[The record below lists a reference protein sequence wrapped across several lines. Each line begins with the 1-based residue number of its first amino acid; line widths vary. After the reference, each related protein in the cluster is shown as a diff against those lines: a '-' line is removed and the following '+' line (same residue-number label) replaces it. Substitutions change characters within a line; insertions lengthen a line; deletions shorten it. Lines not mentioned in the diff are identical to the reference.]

1 MGIFHSIKKS
11 RRESS
16 EIDEKIEYLNK
27 ELEKTGLREAMT
39 TDNMYVNGGRV
50 PNQNF
55 NDFNGLSHGGY
66 GLGLSG
72 GDGNGAGGGSV
83 GTITL
88 DMHLGHAYTGRT
100 GVALSPPHPIT
111 GQRSYATTQTG
122 IGGFFEPLR
131 PGTKQGNYGGSLRG
145 GALWFFDPDYNFGGQ
160 VGRWLNFEW
169 SPSQKAW
176 CFYDTSFITG
186 SLFLNPNLD
195 QYELRGVNIGT
206 QIKNTIAAINFGDNG
221 EVGTPQTLVLTKN
234 NLDDPD
240 FLPINI
246 DGLST
251 QGFNYLKDKAKTT
264 ASSGVNYD
272 LSNWINK
279 TYGGAASNWYENNPS
294 LPHESNPHI
303 PSVEAP
309 YIPLASADSSTEFAS
324 APSDAF
330 EPETVEVEITPEDIP
345 DEFKTDNEDK
355 PSAQGVTLTKWMS
368 RTDFMKQYPDS
379 SMTEF
384 LDALPYGATN
394 FMKPDPNFP
403 GARIVDTAAYERYFM
418 TGDTS
423 GVSGKPKHSKATPEP
438 EEKKWGGKTKD
449 EILAELDADIEKL
462 TAAEKAAHQEMRSI
476 ALELGADFVSLIGGL
491 FTGGTTAAPV
501 LGKIGIKLL
510 KKYGKTVAGKM
521 IRKLVKRFRN
531 KKNSQQLD
539 DIIDS
544 IEKGGNESGSVD
556 LPDDGIGPRP
566 VPPKP
571 KKKIPDDME
580 YNWNPTGG
588 SDGRGQWEVRDIPS
602 TPKSTTPKS
611 TTSKPKIPPKPKKK
625 IPDNME
631 YYWNK
636 NDGEWRVRSRQTYRD
651 YGGGHGYDLEGGK
664 PIVFG
669 YKPDGKLLSEAAKLG
684 HFEPEQLNVNIE
696 DLRKGIMPEF
706 PKDPPP
712 EMVDGYNPKSRLAPK
727 KLERSSFIKIT
738 KKDLAKNHRLKDS
751 EIKDFMDQI
760 NAVNDFIKKHPEEL
774 IYAQTRYPKND
785 PRLAQLNWEMDQ
797 KLNASK
803 EYMDKHYPENQKLFT
818 KIQKSIKKNI
828 ELTDPKSFKGVKVP
842 KFKGVDLTDFKRRKE
857 VVARHYKKAVKTK
870 KLFSRKKT

>member
-1 MGIFHSIKKS
+1 MIPSEVGLQVGSHDSI
-11 RRESS
+11 
-16 EIDEKIEYLNK
+16 LNTPK
-27 ELEKTGLREAMT
+27 A
-39 TDNMYVNGGRV
+39 
-50 PNQNF
+50 
-55 NDFNGLSHGGY
+55 
-66 GLGLSG
+66 
-72 GDGNGAGGGSV
+72 
-83 GTITL
+83 
-88 DMHLGHAYTGRT
+88 
-100 GVALSPPHPIT
+100 ALSPPHPVS
-111 GQRSYATTQTG
+111 GKRRYATTRLGGMIGQQFFPTQPGVIQGNRTLPTG
-122 IGGFFEPLR
+122 SVAWLWNPNINNSDGTTGNWYPLEFEPHN
-131 PGTKQGNYGGSLRG
+131 G
-145 GALWFFDPDYNFGGQ
+145 LWGFWDTNFMGFG
-160 VGRWLNFEW
+160 
-169 SPSQKAW
+169 
-176 CFYDTSFITG
+176 
-186 SLFLNPNLD
+186 FLNLNLD
-195 QYELRGVNIGT
+195 QLEFT
-206 QIKNTIAAINFGDNG
+206 SGDNTG
-221 EVGTPQTLVLTKN
+221 STVVSLFSSIGIGNKNNVGTEKTIVLQKN
-234 NLDDPD
+234 NLDDPS

-303 PSVEAP
+303 PAVEAP
-309 YIPLASADSSTEFAS
+309 YVPLASADSSPEFAS

-345 DEFKTDNEDK
+345 DEFKTDSEDK

-384 LDALPYGATN
+384 LSALPYGATN

-438 EEKKWGGKTKD
+438 EQKKWGGKTKD

-539 DIIDS
+539 DMIDA

-602 TPKSTTPKS
+602 TPKSTTPK
-611 TTSKPKIPPKPKKK
+611 PNIPPKPKKK
-625 IPDNME
+625 LPDGFE
-631 YYWNK
+631 WKWNPG
-636 NDGEWRVRSRQTYRD
+636 DAST
-651 YGGGHGYDLEGGK
+651 GGK
-664 PIVFG
+664 GKWTAFG
-669 YKPDGKLLSEAAKLG
+669 NFKEEAKLG
-684 HFEPEQLNVNIE
+684 HFEPEQLNVDIE
-696 DLRKGIMPEF
+696 QLRKGIMPEF

-712 EMVDGYNPKSRLAPK
+712 KLINGYSEKSKLAPK
-727 KLERSSFIKIT
+727 ELERSSFIKIT

-774 IYAQTRYPKND
+774 VYAQTRYPKND
-785 PRLAQLNWEMDQ
+785 PRLAQLNWQMDQ
-797 KLNASK
+797 MLGAGK

-818 KIQKSIKKNI
+818 KIQKSISKNI

-842 KFKGVDLTDFKRRKE
+842 KFEGVDLTDFKRRKE
-857 VVARHYKKAVKTK
+857 VVSRHYKKTVKTK

>member
-1 MGIFHSIKKS
+1 MGIFNSIKKS
-11 RRESS
+11 RRASGD
-16 EIDEKIEYLNK
+16 IDEKIEYLNK
-27 ELEKTGLREAMT
+27 ELEKTGLREAMST
-39 TDNMYVNGGRV
+39 SNIYVGGQSVDNPIYTS
-50 PNQNF
+50 F
-55 NDFNGLSHGGY
+55 NNATFNGLS
-66 GLGLSG
+66 LGHSGADGVGSG
-72 GDGNGAGGGSV
+72 G
-83 GTITL
+83 
-88 DMHLGHAYTGRT
+88 AYTGKMIPSEVGLQVGSHDSILNT
-100 GVALSPPHPIT
+100 PKAALSPPHPVS
-111 GQRSYATTQTG
+111 GKRRYATTRLGGMIGQQFFPTQPGVIQGNRTLPTG
-122 IGGFFEPLR
+122 SVAWLWNPNINNSDGTTGNWYPLEFEPHN
-131 PGTKQGNYGGSLRG
+131 G
-145 GALWFFDPDYNFGGQ
+145 LWGFWDTNFMGFG
-160 VGRWLNFEW
+160 
-169 SPSQKAW
+169 
-176 CFYDTSFITG
+176 
-186 SLFLNPNLD
+186 FLNLNLD
-195 QYELRGVNIGT
+195 QLEFT
-206 QIKNTIAAINFGDNG
+206 SGDNTG
-221 EVGTPQTLVLTKN
+221 STVVSLFSSIGIGNKNNVGTEKTIVLQKN
-234 NLDDPD
+234 NLDDPS

-303 PSVEAP
+303 PAVEAP
-309 YIPLASADSSTEFAS
+309 YVPLASADSSPEFAS

-345 DEFKTDNEDK
+345 DEFKTDSEDK

-384 LDALPYGATN
+384 LSALPYGATN

-438 EEKKWGGKTKD
+438 EQKKWGGKTKD

-539 DIIDS
+539 DMIDA

-602 TPKSTTPKS
+602 TPKSTTPK
-611 TTSKPKIPPKPKKK
+611 PNIPPKPKKK
-625 IPDNME
+625 LPDGFE
-631 YYWNK
+631 WKWNPG
-636 NDGEWRVRSRQTYRD
+636 DAST
-651 YGGGHGYDLEGGK
+651 GGK
-664 PIVFG
+664 GKWTAFG
-669 YKPDGKLLSEAAKLG
+669 NFKEEAKLG
-684 HFEPEQLNVNIE
+684 HFEPEQLNVDIE
-696 DLRKGIMPEF
+696 QLRKGIMPEF

-712 EMVDGYNPKSRLAPK
+712 KLINGYSEKSKLAPK
-727 KLERSSFIKIT
+727 ELERSSFIKIT

-774 IYAQTRYPKND
+774 VYAQTRYPKND
-785 PRLAQLNWEMDQ
+785 PRLAQLNWQMDQ
-797 KLNASK
+797 MLGAGK

-818 KIQKSIKKNI
+818 KIQKSISKNI

-842 KFKGVDLTDFKRRKE
+842 KFEGVDLTDFKRRKE
-857 VVARHYKKAVKTK
+857 VVSRHYKKTVKTK

>member
-1 MGIFHSIKKS
+1 M
-11 RRESS
+11 RR
-16 EIDEKIEYLNK
+16 
-27 ELEKTGLREAMT
+27 
-39 TDNMYVNGGRV
+39 
-50 PNQNF
+50 
-55 NDFNGLSHGGY
+55 
-66 GLGLSG
+66 
-72 GDGNGAGGGSV
+72 
-83 GTITL
+83 
-88 DMHLGHAYTGRT
+88 
-100 GVALSPPHPIT
+100 
-111 GQRSYATTQTG
+111 
-122 IGGFFEPLR
+122 
-131 PGTKQGNYGGSLRG
+131 
-145 GALWFFDPDYNFGGQ
+145 
-160 VGRWLNFEW
+160 
-169 SPSQKAW
+169 
-176 CFYDTSFITG
+176 
-186 SLFLNPNLD
+186 
-195 QYELRGVNIGT
+195 
-206 QIKNTIAAINFGDNG
+206 
-221 EVGTPQTLVLTKN
+221 
-234 NLDDPD
+234 
-240 FLPINI
+240 
-246 DGLST
+246 
-251 QGFNYLKDKAKTT
+251 
-264 ASSGVNYD
+264 
-272 LSNWINK
+272 
-279 TYGGAASNWYENNPS
+279 
-294 LPHESNPHI
+294 
-303 PSVEAP
+303 
-309 YIPLASADSSTEFAS
+309 
-324 APSDAF
+324 
-330 EPETVEVEITPEDIP
+330 
-345 DEFKTDNEDK
+345 
-355 PSAQGVTLTKWMS
+355 
-368 RTDFMKQYPDS
+368 
-379 SMTEF
+379 
-384 LDALPYGATN
+384 
-394 FMKPDPNFP
+394 
-403 GARIVDTAAYERYFM
+403 
-418 TGDTS
+418 
-423 GVSGKPKHSKATPEP
+423 
-438 EEKKWGGKTKD
+438 
-449 EILAELDADIEKL
+449 
-462 TAAEKAAHQEMRSI
+462 I

-531 KKNSQQLD
+531 KRNSQQLD
-539 DIIDS
+539 DIIDA

-602 TPKSTTPKS
+602 TPKSSTPKS
-611 TTSKPKIPPKPKKK
+611 TTPKPKIPPKPKKK
-625 IPDNME
+625 LPDDME

-636 NDGEWRVRSRQTYRD
+636 NDGEWRVRGKTVGRD
-651 YGGGHGYDLEGGK
+651 YGRGA
-664 PIVFG
+664 
-669 YKPDGKLLSEAAKLG
+669 DGKDVIYYNSYKANGALLSEEAKLG

-712 EMVDGYNPKSRLAPK
+712 EMVDGYNPKSILAPK

-842 KFKGVDLTDFKRRKE
+842 KFEGVDLTDFKRRKE
-857 VVARHYKKAVKTK
+857 VVSRHYKKAVKTK

>member
-1 MGIFHSIKKS
+1 MKIFNSIKKS

-16 EIDEKIEYLNK
+16 DIDEKIEYLNK
-27 ELEKTGLREAMT
+27 ELEKTGIREAMST
-39 TDNMYVNGGRV
+39 SNIYVGGQSVDNPVYTS
-50 PNQNF
+50 F
-55 NDFNGLSHGGY
+55 NNATFNGLS
-66 GLGLSG
+66 LGHSGADGVGSG
-72 GDGNGAGGGSV
+72 G
-83 GTITL
+83 
-88 DMHLGHAYTGRT
+88 AYTGKMIPSEVGLQVGSHDSILNT
-100 GVALSPPHPIT
+100 PKAALSPPHPVS
-111 GQRSYATTQTG
+111 GKRRYATTRLGGMIGQQFFPTQPGVIQGNRTLPTG
-122 IGGFFEPLR
+122 SVAWLWNPNINNSDDTTGNWYPLEFEPHN
-131 PGTKQGNYGGSLRG
+131 G
-145 GALWFFDPDYNFGGQ
+145 LWGFWDTNFMGFG
-160 VGRWLNFEW
+160 
-169 SPSQKAW
+169 
-176 CFYDTSFITG
+176 
-186 SLFLNPNLD
+186 FLNLNLD
-195 QYELRGVNIGT
+195 QLEFT
-206 QIKNTIAAINFGDNG
+206 SGDNTG
-221 EVGTPQTLVLTKN
+221 STVVSLFSSIGIGNKNNVGTEKTIVLQKN
-234 NLDDPD
+234 NLDDPS

-303 PSVEAP
+303 PAVEAP
-309 YIPLASADSSTEFAS
+309 YIPLASADSSPEFAS

-438 EEKKWGGKTKD
+438 EQKKWGGKTKD

-539 DIIDS
+539 DIIDA

-602 TPKSTTPKS
+602 TPKSNL
-611 TTSKPKIPPKPKKK
+611 PPKPKKK
-625 IPDNME
+625 LPDGFN
-631 YYWNK
+631 
-636 NDGEWRVRSRQTYRD
+636 YRWD
-651 YGGGHGYDLEGGK
+651 PNEKGGK
-664 PIVFG
+664 GQWVVRQET
-669 YKPDGKLLSEAAKLG
+669 YKANGSLLTEEAKLG
-684 HFEPEQLNVNIE
+684 HFEPEQLNVDIE
-696 DLRKGIMPEF
+696 QLRKGIMPEF

-712 EMVDGYNPKSRLAPK
+712 KLINGYSEKSKLAPK
-727 KLERSSFIKIT
+727 ELERSSFIKIT

-774 IYAQTRYPKND
+774 VYAQTRYPKDD
-785 PRLAQLNWEMDQ
+785 PRLAQLNWQMDQ
-797 KLNASK
+797 MMDASK
-803 EYMDKHYPENQKLFT
+803 EYMDRHYPENQKLF
-818 KIQKSIKKNI
+818 KKVQKAISKNM

-857 VVARHYKKAVKTK
+857 VVSRHYKKAVKVK
-870 KLFSRKKT
+870 SLFDRKKT

>member
-1 MGIFHSIKKS
+1 MGIFNSIKKS
-11 RRESS
+11 RRVSS
-16 EIDEKIEYLNK
+16 DIDEKIEYLNK
-27 ELEKTGLREAMT
+27 ELEKTGLREAMST
-39 TDNMYVNGGRV
+39 SNIYVGGQSVDNPIYTS
-50 PNQNF
+50 F
-55 NDFNGLSHGGY
+55 NNATFNGLS
-66 GLGLSG
+66 LGHSGADGVGSG
-72 GDGNGAGGGSV
+72 G
-83 GTITL
+83 
-88 DMHLGHAYTGRT
+88 AYTGKMIPSEVGLT
-100 GVALSPPHPIT
+100 PGYHDSILNTPKAALSPPHPVSGKRRYASTRLGGMIGQQFFPTQPGVIQGNRTLPT
-111 GQRSYATTQTG
+111 GSVAWLWNPNENNSDGTTG
-122 IGGFFEPLR
+122 NWYPLEFEPHN
-131 PGTKQGNYGGSLRG
+131 G
-145 GALWFFDPDYNFGGQ
+145 LWGFWDTNFMG
-160 VGRWLNFEW
+160 F
-169 SPSQKAW
+169 A
-176 CFYDTSFITG
+176 
-186 SLFLNPNLD
+186 FLNLNLD
-195 QYELRGVNIGT
+195 QLEF
-206 QIKNTIAAINFGDNG
+206 ASGDNTG
-221 EVGTPQTLVLTKN
+221 STVVSLFSSIGISNKNNVGTEKTIVLQKN
-234 NLDDPD
+234 DLDDPS
-240 FLPINI
+240 FIPINI

-309 YIPLASADSSTEFAS
+309 YVPLASADSSPEFAS

-368 RTDFMKQYPDS
+368 RTDFMKMYPDS
-379 SMTEF
+379 SMVEF
-384 LDALPYGATN
+384 LSALPYGATN

-418 TGDTS
+418 TGDTT

-438 EEKKWGGKTKD
+438 EQKKWGGKTKD

-580 YNWNPTGG
+580 YNWNPIGG

-602 TPKSTTPKS
+602 TPKSTTPK
-611 TTSKPKIPPKPKKK
+611 PNIPPKPKKK
-625 IPDNME
+625 LPDGFE
-631 YYWNK
+631 WKWNPG
-636 NDGEWRVRSRQTYRD
+636 DAST
-651 YGGGHGYDLEGGK
+651 GGK
-664 PIVFG
+664 
-669 YKPDGKLLSEAAKLG
+669 GKWTAIGNFKEEAKLG
-684 HFEPEQLNVNIE
+684 HFEPEQLNVDIE
-696 DLRKGIMPEF
+696 QLRKGIMPEF

-712 EMVDGYNPKSRLAPK
+712 KLINGYSEKSKLAPK
-727 KLERSSFIKIT
+727 ELERSSFIKIT

-751 EIKDFMDQI
+751 EIKDFMDTI
-760 NAVNDFIKKHPEEL
+760 NAVNEFIKKHPEEL

>member
-1 MGIFHSIKKS
+1 MGIFSSIKKS
-11 RRESS
+11 RRASS
-16 EIDEKIEYLNK
+16 DIDEKIEYLNK
-27 ELEKTGLREAMT
+27 ELEKTGLREAMST
-39 TDNMYVNGGRV
+39 SNIYVGGQSVDNPIYTS
-50 PNQNF
+50 F
-55 NDFNGLSHGGY
+55 NNATFNGLS
-66 GLGLSG
+66 LGHSGADGVGSG
-72 GDGNGAGGGSV
+72 G
-83 GTITL
+83 
-88 DMHLGHAYTGRT
+88 AYTGKMIPSEVGLQVGSHDSILNT
-100 GVALSPPHPIT
+100 PKAALSPPHPVS
-111 GQRSYATTQTG
+111 GKRRYATTRLGGMIGQQFFPTQPGVIQGNRTLPTG
-122 IGGFFEPLR
+122 SVAWLWNPNINNSDGTTGNWYPLEFEPHN
-131 PGTKQGNYGGSLRG
+131 G
-145 GALWFFDPDYNFGGQ
+145 LWGFWDTNFMGFG
-160 VGRWLNFEW
+160 
-169 SPSQKAW
+169 
-176 CFYDTSFITG
+176 
-186 SLFLNPNLD
+186 FLNLNLD
-195 QYELRGVNIGT
+195 QLEF
-206 QIKNTIAAINFGDNG
+206 ASGDNTG
-221 EVGTPQTLVLTKN
+221 STVVSLFSSIGISNKNNVGTEKTIVLQKN
-234 NLDDPD
+234 NLDDPS

-309 YIPLASADSSTEFAS
+309 YVPLASADSSSEFAS

-368 RTDFMKQYPDS
+368 RTDFMKMYPDS

-438 EEKKWGGKTKD
+438 EQKKWGGKTKD

-539 DIIDS
+539 DMIDA

-580 YNWNPTGG
+580 YNWNPIGG

-602 TPKSTTPKS
+602 TPKSTTPK
-611 TTSKPKIPPKPKKK
+611 PNIPPKPKKK
-625 IPDNME
+625 LPDGFE
-631 YYWNK
+631 WKWNPG
-636 NDGEWRVRSRQTYRD
+636 DAST
-651 YGGGHGYDLEGGK
+651 GGK
-664 PIVFG
+664 GKWTAFG
-669 YKPDGKLLSEAAKLG
+669 NFKEEAKLG
-684 HFEPEQLNVNIE
+684 HFEPEQLNVDIE
-696 DLRKGIMPEF
+696 QLRKGIMPEF

-712 EMVDGYNPKSRLAPK
+712 KLINGYSEKSKLAPK
-727 KLERSSFIKIT
+727 ELERSSFIKIT

-774 IYAQTRYPKND
+774 VYAQTRYPKND
-785 PRLAQLNWEMDQ
+785 PRLAQLNWQMDQ
-797 KLNASK
+797 MLGAGK

-842 KFKGVDLTDFKRRKE
+842 KFEGVDLSDFKRRKE
-857 VVARHYKKAVKTK
+857 VVARHYKKAVKVK

>member
-11 RRESS
+11 RRASS
-16 EIDEKIEYLNK
+16 DIDEKIEYLNK
-27 ELEKTGLREAMT
+27 ELEKTGLREAMST
-39 TDNMYVNGGRV
+39 SNIYVGGQSVDNPIYTS
-50 PNQNF
+50 F
-55 NDFNGLSHGGY
+55 NNATFNGLS
-66 GLGLSG
+66 LGHSGADGVGSG
-72 GDGNGAGGGSV
+72 G
-83 GTITL
+83 
-88 DMHLGHAYTGRT
+88 AYTGKMIPSEVGLQVGSHDSILNT
-100 GVALSPPHPIT
+100 PKAALSPPHPVS
-111 GQRSYATTQTG
+111 GKRRYATTRLGGMIGQQFFPTQPGVIQGNRTLPTG
-122 IGGFFEPLR
+122 SVAWLWNPNINNSDDTTGNWYPLEFEPHN
-131 PGTKQGNYGGSLRG
+131 G
-145 GALWFFDPDYNFGGQ
+145 LWGFWDTNFMGFG
-160 VGRWLNFEW
+160 
-169 SPSQKAW
+169 
-176 CFYDTSFITG
+176 
-186 SLFLNPNLD
+186 FLNLNLD
-195 QYELRGVNIGT
+195 QLEFT
-206 QIKNTIAAINFGDNG
+206 SGDNTG
-221 EVGTPQTLVLTKN
+221 STVVSLFSSIGIGNKNNVGTEKTIVLQKN
-234 NLDDPD
+234 NLDDPS

-303 PSVEAP
+303 PAVEAP
-309 YIPLASADSSTEFAS
+309 YIPLASADSSPEFAS

-438 EEKKWGGKTKD
+438 EQKKWGGKTKD

-539 DIIDS
+539 DIIDA

-602 TPKSTTPKS
+602 TPKSNL
-611 TTSKPKIPPKPKKK
+611 PPKPKKK
-625 IPDNME
+625 LPDGFN
-631 YYWNK
+631 
-636 NDGEWRVRSRQTYRD
+636 YRWD
-651 YGGGHGYDLEGGK
+651 PNEKGGK
-664 PIVFG
+664 GQWVVRQET
-669 YKPDGKLLSEAAKLG
+669 YKANGSLLTEEAKLG
-684 HFEPEQLNVNIE
+684 HFEPEQLNVDIE
-696 DLRKGIMPEF
+696 QLRKGIMPEF

-712 EMVDGYNPKSRLAPK
+712 KLINGYSEKSKLAPK
-727 KLERSSFIKIT
+727 ELERSSFIKIT

-774 IYAQTRYPKND
+774 VYAQTRYPKDD
-785 PRLAQLNWEMDQ
+785 PRLAQLNWQMDQ
-797 KLNASK
+797 MMDASK
-803 EYMDKHYPENQKLFT
+803 EYMDRHYPENQKLF
-818 KIQKSIKKNI
+818 KKVQKAISKNM

-857 VVARHYKKAVKTK
+857 VVSRHYKKAVKVK
-870 KLFSRKKT
+870 SLFDRKKT

>member
-1 MGIFHSIKKS
+1 MGIFNSIKKS
-11 RRESS
+11 RRLSS
-16 EIDEKIEYLNK
+16 DIDEKIEYLNK
-27 ELEKTGLREAMT
+27 ELEKTGLREAMST
-39 TDNMYVNGGRV
+39 SNIYVGGQSVDNPVYTS
-50 PNQNF
+50 F
-55 NDFNGLSHGGY
+55 NNATFNGLS
-66 GLGLSG
+66 LGHSGADGVGSG
-72 GDGNGAGGGSV
+72 G
-83 GTITL
+83 
-88 DMHLGHAYTGRT
+88 AYTGKMIPSEVGLQVGSHDSILNT
-100 GVALSPPHPIT
+100 PKAALSPPHPVS
-111 GQRSYATTQTG
+111 GKRRYATTRLGGMIGQQFFPTQPGVIQGNRTLPTG
-122 IGGFFEPLR
+122 SVAWLWNPNINNSDDTTGNWYPLEFEPHN
-131 PGTKQGNYGGSLRG
+131 G
-145 GALWFFDPDYNFGGQ
+145 LWGFWDTNFMGFG
-160 VGRWLNFEW
+160 
-169 SPSQKAW
+169 
-176 CFYDTSFITG
+176 
-186 SLFLNPNLD
+186 FLNLNLD
-195 QYELRGVNIGT
+195 QLEFT
-206 QIKNTIAAINFGDNG
+206 SGDNTG
-221 EVGTPQTLVLTKN
+221 STVVSLFSSIGIGNKNNVGTEKTIVLQKN
-234 NLDDPD
+234 NLDDPS

-303 PSVEAP
+303 PAVEAP
-309 YIPLASADSSTEFAS
+309 YIPLASADSSPEFAS

-423 GVSGKPKHSKATPEP
+423 GVSGEPRHSKSTPEP
-438 EEKKWGGKTKD
+438 EQKKWGGKTKD

-539 DIIDS
+539 DIIDA

-602 TPKSTTPKS
+602 TPKSNL
-611 TTSKPKIPPKPKKK
+611 PPKPKKK
-625 IPDNME
+625 LPDGFN
-631 YYWNK
+631 
-636 NDGEWRVRSRQTYRD
+636 YRWD
-651 YGGGHGYDLEGGK
+651 PNEKGGK
-664 PIVFG
+664 GQWVVRQET
-669 YKPDGKLLSEAAKLG
+669 YKANGSLLTEEAKLG
-684 HFEPEQLNVNIE
+684 HFEPEQLNVDIE
-696 DLRKGIMPEF
+696 QLRKGIMPEF

-712 EMVDGYNPKSRLAPK
+712 KLINGYSEKSKLAPK
-727 KLERSSFIKIT
+727 ELERSSFIKIT

-774 IYAQTRYPKND
+774 VYAQTRYPKDD
-785 PRLAQLNWEMDQ
+785 PRLAQLNWQMDQ
-797 KLNASK
+797 MMDASK
-803 EYMDKHYPENQKLFT
+803 EYMDRHYPENQKLF
-818 KIQKSIKKNI
+818 KKVQKAISKNM

-857 VVARHYKKAVKTK
+857 VVSRHYKKAVKVK
-870 KLFSRKKT
+870 SLFDRKKT

>member
-11 RRESS
+11 RRASS
-16 EIDEKIEYLNK
+16 DIDEKIEYLNK
-27 ELEKTGLREAMT
+27 ELEKTGLREAMST
-39 TDNMYVNGGRV
+39 SNIYVGGQSVDNPIYTS
-50 PNQNF
+50 F
-55 NDFNGLSHGGY
+55 NNATFNGLS
-66 GLGLSG
+66 LGHSGADGVGSG
-72 GDGNGAGGGSV
+72 G
-83 GTITL
+83 
-88 DMHLGHAYTGRT
+88 AYTGKMIPSEVGLQVGSHDSILNT
-100 GVALSPPHPIT
+100 PKAALSPPHPVS
-111 GQRSYATTQTG
+111 GKRRYATTRLGGMIGQQFFPTQPGVIQGNRTLPTG
-122 IGGFFEPLR
+122 SVAWLWNPNINNSDGTTGNWYPLEFEPHNKMW
-131 PGTKQGNYGGSLRG
+131 GFWDT
-145 GALWFFDPDYNFGGQ
+145 NFMGFG
-160 VGRWLNFEW
+160 
-169 SPSQKAW
+169 
-176 CFYDTSFITG
+176 
-186 SLFLNPNLD
+186 FLNLNLD
-195 QYELRGVNIGT
+195 QLEFT
-206 QIKNTIAAINFGDNG
+206 SGDNTG
-221 EVGTPQTLVLTKN
+221 STVVSLFSSIGIGNKNNVGTEKTIVLQKN
-234 NLDDPD
+234 DLDDPS

-303 PSVEAP
+303 PAVEAP
-309 YIPLASADSSTEFAS
+309 YIPLASADSSPEFAS

-368 RTDFMKQYPDS
+368 RTDFMKRYPDS

-438 EEKKWGGKTKD
+438 EEKKWGGKTKE
-449 EILAELDADIEKL
+449 EIISDLEKL
-462 TAAEKAAHQEMRSI
+462 SKELTQSELEAYAEMNRI
-476 ALELGADFVSLIGGL
+476 ALELGMDFISLIGGL

-501 LGKIGIKLL
+501 LGKLGMKLL

-521 IRKLVKRFRN
+521 IRKLLKKFRN
-531 KKNSQQLD
+531 KKNGKIID
-539 DIIDS
+539 DIADAA
-544 IEKGGNESGSVD
+544 EKGGNESGFSNNQRD
-556 LPDDGIGPRP
+556 LDDLVQEPARP
-566 VPPKP
+566 PVSSKPKP
-571 KKKIPDDME
+571 KPGEPGSQYDAKGRKRFIPKED
-580 YNWNPTGG
+580 PLRG
-588 SDGRGQWEVRDIPS
+588 SGLFDS
-602 TPKSTTPKS
+602 
-611 TTSKPKIPPKPKKK
+611 
-625 IPDNME
+625 
-631 YYWNK
+631 NK
-636 NDGEWRVRSRQTYRD
+636 LDKE
-651 YGGGHGYDLEGGK
+651 
-664 PIVFG
+664 
-669 YKPDGKLLSEAAKLG
+669 KLLSEAAKLG
-684 HFEPEQLNVNIE
+684 QFEPEQLNVDIE
-696 DLRKGIMPEF
+696 QLRKGIMPEF

-712 EMVDGYNPKSRLAPK
+712 KLINGYSEKSKLAPK
-727 KLERSSFIKIT
+727 ELERSSFIKIT

-774 IYAQTRYPKND
+774 VYAQTRYPKND
-785 PRLAQLNWEMDQ
+785 PRLAQLNWQMDQ
-797 KLNASK
+797 MLGAGK

-842 KFKGVDLTDFKRRKE
+842 KFEGVDLTDFKRRKE
-857 VVARHYKKAVKTK
+857 VVARHYKKAVKVK
-870 KLFSRKKT
+870 RLFSRKKT

>member
-1 MGIFHSIKKS
+1 MGIFNSIKKS
-11 RRESS
+11 RRVSGD
-16 EIDEKIEYLNK
+16 IDEKIEYLNK
-27 ELEKTGLREAMT
+27 ELEKTGLREAMST
-39 TDNMYVNGGRV
+39 SNIYVGGQSVDNPIYTS
-50 PNQNF
+50 F
-55 NDFNGLSHGGY
+55 NNATFNGLS
-66 GLGLSG
+66 LGHSGADGVGSG
-72 GDGNGAGGGSV
+72 G
-83 GTITL
+83 
-88 DMHLGHAYTGRT
+88 AYTGKMIPSEVGLQVGSHDSILNT
-100 GVALSPPHPIT
+100 PKAALSPPHPVS
-111 GQRSYATTQTG
+111 GKRRYATTRLGGMIGQQFFPTQPGVIQGNRTLPTG
-122 IGGFFEPLR
+122 SVAWLWNPNINNSDGTTGNWYPLEFEPHN
-131 PGTKQGNYGGSLRG
+131 G
-145 GALWFFDPDYNFGGQ
+145 LWGFWDTNFMGFG
-160 VGRWLNFEW
+160 
-169 SPSQKAW
+169 
-176 CFYDTSFITG
+176 
-186 SLFLNPNLD
+186 FLNLNLD
-195 QYELRGVNIGT
+195 QLEFT
-206 QIKNTIAAINFGDNG
+206 SGDNTG
-221 EVGTPQTLVLTKN
+221 STVVSLFSSIGIGNKNNVGTEKTIVLQKN
-234 NLDDPD
+234 NLDDPS

-303 PSVEAP
+303 PAVEAP
-309 YIPLASADSSTEFAS
+309 YVPLASADSSPEFAS

-345 DEFKTDNEDK
+345 DEFKTDSEDK

-384 LDALPYGATN
+384 LSALPYGATN

-438 EEKKWGGKTKD
+438 EQKKWGGKTKD
-449 EILAELDADIEKL
+449 EILAELEADSAKYSAE
-462 TAAEKAAHQEMRSI
+462 EKAAKEEMQRI
-476 ALELGADFVSLIGGL
+476 ALELGMDFVSLIGGL

-501 LGKIGIKLL
+501 LGKLGMKLL

-531 KKNSQQLD
+531 KKNNQQLD
-539 DIIDS
+539 DIIDA

-602 TPKSTTPKS
+602 TPKSTTPK
-611 TTSKPKIPPKPKKK
+611 PNIPPKPKKK
-625 IPDNME
+625 LPDGFE
-631 YYWNK
+631 WKWNPG
-636 NDGEWRVRSRQTYRD
+636 DAST
-651 YGGGHGYDLEGGK
+651 GGK
-664 PIVFG
+664 GKWTAFG
-669 YKPDGKLLSEAAKLG
+669 NFKEEAKLG
-684 HFEPEQLNVNIE
+684 HFEPEQLNVDIE
-696 DLRKGIMPEF
+696 QLRKGIMPEF

-712 EMVDGYNPKSRLAPK
+712 KLINGYSEKSKLAPK
-727 KLERSSFIKIT
+727 ELERSSFIKIT

-774 IYAQTRYPKND
+774 VYAQTRYPKND
-785 PRLAQLNWEMDQ
+785 PRLAQLNWQMDQ
-797 KLNASK
+797 MLGAGK
-803 EYMDKHYPENQKLFT
+803 EYMDKHYPETVSYTHLTLPT
-818 KIQKSIKKNI
+818 K
-828 ELTDPKSFKGVKVP
+828 
-842 KFKGVDLTDFKRRKE
+842 
-857 VVARHYKKAVKTK
+857 A
-870 KLFSRKKT
+870 